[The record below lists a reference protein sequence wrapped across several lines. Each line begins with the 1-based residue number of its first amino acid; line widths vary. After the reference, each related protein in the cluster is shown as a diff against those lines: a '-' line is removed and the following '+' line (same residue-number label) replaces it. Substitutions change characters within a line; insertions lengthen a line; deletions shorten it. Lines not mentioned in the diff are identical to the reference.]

1 MITSLETK
9 TNIQS
14 WIETGRTN
22 PVEQTKNSLNNSLL
36 TTIEKWEIVDRKWND
51 RLAIRIQTI
60 EATKP
65 LTNETHFIVEEQL
78 AQMFWLDSNKIA
90 KLEND
95 FKEPMTLTWVLSDA
109 EWFWDSHDIV
119 KA

>member
-1 MITSLETK
+1 
-9 TNIQS
+9 
-14 WIETGRTN
+14 
-22 PVEQTKNSLNNSLL
+22 
-36 TTIEKWEIVDRKWND
+36 
-51 RLAIRIQTI
+51 
-60 EATKP
+60 
-65 LTNETHFIVEEQL
+65 
-78 AQMFWLDSNKIA
+78 MFWLDSNKIA

>member
-1 MITSLETK
+1 MTTSLETK

-14 WIETGRTN
+14 WIETGIIN
-22 PVEQTKNSLNNSLL
+22 PVEKTRNTLNNSLL
-36 TTIEKWEIVDRKWND
+36 TTIERWEIVDRKWND
-51 RLAIRIQTI
+51 RLAINKQTI

-65 LTNETHFIVEEQL
+65 LTDETHSLVESQL
-78 AQMFWLDSNKIA
+78 AKMFWLDWIQVL
-90 KLEND
+90 KLQND
-95 FKEPMTLTWVLSDA
+95 FKEPMTLTWVLADA